1 MGPTVAAVGIA
12 PEGLQEA
19 QLHLAAVIQGPGP
32 TSDEEDELEEDWDED
47 LDPDEVVL
55 VKFVLF

>member
-1 MGPTVAAVGIA
+1 MGSTVAAVGIA
-12 PEGLQEA
+12 PEA